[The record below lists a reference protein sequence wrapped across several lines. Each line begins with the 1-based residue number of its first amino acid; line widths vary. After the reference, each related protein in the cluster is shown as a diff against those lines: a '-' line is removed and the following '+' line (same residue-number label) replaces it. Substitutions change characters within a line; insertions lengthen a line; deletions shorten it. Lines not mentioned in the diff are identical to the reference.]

1 MSDNKREERAP
12 RTAAEWYVALD
23 AQSEDR
29 NLATRCEQWVRR
41 DDSNAQA
48 LARCTVVVELARR
61 LVADPELRS
70 SHGAPPS
77 GRRLAISQ
85 FARRGARGKLAARL
99 AMMVT
104 LAAVGLVAALSIRP
118 LAIAVPPVASGP
130 PDIGRA
136 ARIVAAAPLKV
147 PVVLPGD
154 VVVDPLSLAV
164 LPFATLDV
172 GEGRADGNFAA
183 RFDRELSTALATVP
197 GLYVAD
203 GRSARA
209 YAETESSARGIGIG
223 LGVRAV
229 VSGAAGAAGGRVQ
242 VEADI
247 IDSATGAT
255 LWHGRYERPIEGL
268 QALQT
273 ELLDRIAETLAEPTI
288 DIDATVARL

>member
-29 NLATRCEQWVRR
+29 NLAMRCERWARR

-61 LVADPELRS
+61 LAADPELHP
-70 SHGAPPS
+70 SHGVPPS
-77 GRRLAISQ
+77 KHRLAISQ
-85 FARRGARGKLAARL
+85 LARRGVRGKFAAQLAVV
-99 AMMVT
+99 VT
-104 LAAVGLVAALSIRP
+104 LTAVGLVAVLSMRP
-118 LAIAVPPVASGP
+118 LATGVPPVASRP

-136 ARIVAAAPLKV
+136 TRIVAAAPLKV

-172 GEGRADGNFAA
+172 GEGGADGNFAA
-183 RFDRELSTALATVP
+183 RFDHELSNALATVP

-203 GRSARA
+203 DRSARA

-223 LGVRAV
+223 LGVRAI

-255 LWHGRYERPIEGL
+255 LWHGRYERPIEEL
-268 QALQT
+268 KALQT
-273 ELLDRIAETLAEPTI
+273 ELLDRIAETLAEPTV
-288 DIDATVARL
+288 DIDATVASL